1 MSYAVALPLAGYA
14 GWKLLQRTMPAQQ
27 AALAA
32 QPQQRREE
40 AYFREKIGTITTAEQ
55 LVADRRLLKV
65 ALEAFGL
72 GADIDNRYFIRKVL
86 EGGTLSTGALANKL
100 ADKSYQKFSAAF
112 GFGNFSTPRTRL
124 STFAD
129 EILGAYRTRSFETA
143 VGEQDGDMRLALHA
157 QRELQTL
164 AARSSSE
171 NTKWYTILGDSPLR
185 RVFETALGLPKAF
198 GRLDVDQQLVMIRQ
212 KARAQLGSD
221 AVSQFTDAG
230 ATDKLLR
237 RFLTRAQ
244 MADFAATT
252 SPAQVALTLLQR

>member
-1 MSYAVALPLAGYA
+1 MSYAIALPLTGYA

-32 QPQQRREE
+32 QPQVQRDE
-40 AYFREKIGTITTAEQ
+40 AYFRQKIGGITTAGQ
-55 LVADRRLLKV
+55 LVSDRRLLKV

-86 EGGTLSTGALANKL
+86 EGGTLSTGSLANKL
-100 ADKSYQKFSAAF
+100 TDKSYQKFAAAF
-112 GFGNFSTPRTRL
+112 GFGDFSTPRTQL

-143 VGEQDGDMRLALHA
+143 VGEQDDDMRLALHA

-171 NTKWYTILGDSPLR
+171 STKWYTILGDAPLR
-185 RVFETALGLPKAF
+185 EVFETALGLPKAF
-198 GRLDVDQQLVMIRQ
+198 ANLDVDQQLSMIRQ

-221 AVSQFTDAG
+221 SVGQFTDAG
-230 ATDKLLR
+230 ATDKLVR

-244 MADFAATT
+244 IAGFAASS